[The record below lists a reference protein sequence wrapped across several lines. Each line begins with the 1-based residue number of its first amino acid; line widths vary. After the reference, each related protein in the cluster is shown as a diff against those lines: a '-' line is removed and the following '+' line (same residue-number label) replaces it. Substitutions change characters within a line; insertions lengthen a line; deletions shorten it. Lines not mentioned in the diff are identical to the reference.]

1 VALGSQ
7 RKSPTTPARAF
18 SDFQAGFEKFE
29 AKGHPKV
36 MALEMRFH
44 EKNINWN
51 MTKKKRY

>member
-44 EKNINWN
+44 QKNINWN